1 MSLIL
6 ADNDFAM
13 WAIMLLLVALV
24 LRLEKTHLGQ
34 KVSGT
39 IMIILAGVTLANFNI
54 ISASNNVF
62 STINTT

>member
-39 IMIILAGVTLANFNI
+39 IMIILAGVTLANFCLLYT
-54 ISASNNVF
+54 SDAADE
-62 STINTT
+62 